1 MNLSLSRNVPGSVS
15 GCHEQDRT
23 SSRRPRR
30 WLNHWLSACLSLCL
44 VSASALA
51 AWAQES
57 GTQAEAGAAP
67 DNTLANGQTQLAAR
81 FKKLESLLLRSAE
94 VEGTTNPARAKLMQ
108 EAAMLAKQVQLGEA
122 MTRAGRSLEQRQ
134 YSQAIEDQ
142 KASLDS
148 LNKILDLLQSEN
160 RADRVREQKDQ
171 VRRTIEET
179 ERLLR
184 LESSLRGRTEGGGQT
199 DKAASDQQKLAEKAA
214 QIAKDISPEAKEDSA
229 DKPKDSAK
237 QSEGEPSKDPANKD
251 SSKNADKQGS
261 ENKDGSDKPNKEG
274 DQENQD
280 GKPDSKPKPADAD
293 APSKDKPPAD
303 KDSPGKEP
311 SDKKPEDKKPEDK
324 NSGDK
329 NSDDK
334 NKDGKNSEDPSQSGQ
349 PKSGQPDQQP
359 PNSQK
364 SQPGEQQP
372 AEGTPQESSGEPSE
386 SEDKPEQP
394 KSPMDR
400 AHQTLKQAQKRMEE
414 AQQKLQEGKREG
426 AVEKQR
432 QAEQEL
438 KAAIEELEEILRQL
452 REEEI
457 ERSLAALEER
467 LRLMLQ
473 LQNKVLD
480 ESKRLQE
487 IGAGGND
494 RQVEIRANNLANDEK
509 KIINEAQRTLLLLRE
524 EGTSAAFPESLSHI
538 ISDMQKVAERLA
550 KADVGKLTISIEED
564 IVSSLEELV
573 EAMSEI
579 KKENQDR
586 KENPPPAG
594 QPPQG
599 QPGEQP
605 LVNQLAEMRL
615 IRTLQLR
622 INKRT
627 QTLSELLKDPND
639 VVGQAEATDIQ
650 SQLRELADRQSSI
663 KQVTRDIVIGK
674 NKE

>member
-1 MNLSLSRNVPGSVS
+1 M
-15 GCHEQDRT
+15 
-23 SSRRPRR
+23 
-30 WLNHWLSACLSLCL
+30 
-44 VSASALA
+44 
-51 AWAQES
+51 
-57 GTQAEAGAAP
+57 
-67 DNTLANGQTQLAAR
+67 
-81 FKKLESLLLRSAE
+81 
-94 VEGTTNPARAKLMQ
+94 
-108 EAAMLAKQVQLGEA
+108 
-122 MTRAGRSLEQRQ
+122 
-134 YSQAIEDQ
+134 
-142 KASLDS
+142 
-148 LNKILDLLQSEN
+148 LQSEN

-261 ENKDGSDKPNKEG
+261 ENKDSSDKPNKEG

>member
-15 GCHEQDRT
+15 GCNEQDRT

-44 VSASALA
+44 VSAAAPA

-261 ENKDGSDKPNKEG
+261 ENKDSSDKPNKEG

-324 NSGDK
+324 
-329 NSDDK
+329 
-334 NKDGKNSEDPSQSGQ
+334 
-349 PKSGQPDQQP
+349 
-359 PNSQK
+359 
-364 SQPGEQQP
+364 
-372 AEGTPQESSGEPSE
+372 
-386 SEDKPEQP
+386 KPE
-394 KSPMDR
+394 
-400 AHQTLKQAQKRMEE
+400 
-414 AQQKLQEGKREG
+414 
-426 AVEKQR
+426 
-432 QAEQEL
+432 
-438 KAAIEELEEILRQL
+438 KA
-452 REEEI
+452 
-457 ERSLAALEER
+457 
-467 LRLMLQ
+467 
-473 LQNKVLD
+473 
-480 ESKRLQE
+480 
-487 IGAGGND
+487 
-494 RQVEIRANNLANDEK
+494 
-509 KIINEAQRTLLLLRE
+509 
-524 EGTSAAFPESLSHI
+524 
-538 ISDMQKVAERLA
+538 
-550 KADVGKLTISIEED
+550 
-564 IVSSLEELV
+564 
-573 EAMSEI
+573 
-579 KKENQDR
+579 
-586 KENPPPAG
+586 
-594 QPPQG
+594 
-599 QPGEQP
+599 
-605 LVNQLAEMRL
+605 
-615 IRTLQLR
+615 
-622 INKRT
+622 
-627 QTLSELLKDPND
+627 
-639 VVGQAEATDIQ
+639 
-650 SQLRELADRQSSI
+650 
-663 KQVTRDIVIGK
+663 
-674 NKE
+674 